1 MQTNSSVWQDCGIT
15 GKPAN
20 KSRQPLW
27 LKESKWTPQ
36 HPPPSWVPGVCDD
49 CAWPMTTPLATYW
62 FFPAPN
68 LPCCSSLSPKQTP
81 TRFLATISGSRCQ
94 SQLESHHICHMKF
107 FQQWER
113 KHGSTNTSKR
123 PEEKIAKV
131 TPDKEMDWYSQTSVL
146 PLLYPTPTRDCLC
159 ASPQLSASSRE
170 LKLAEPG
177 LCYVCRVPNPRMP
190 WSSTETPSGTGQ
202 ARFSTC
208 VAPICALPLAPYF
221 HGLFWLGTALSLQ
234 CNCPKNNAAR
244 FPNHSGIVTV
254 IQEDVSVQLSKQ
266 PQIQIQYKIH
276 RHATA
281 WQQNLPLS

>member
-1 MQTNSSVWQDCGIT
+1 MQTNSSVWRDCGIT

-27 LKESKWTPQ
+27 LKESKRTPQ

-49 CAWPMTTPLATYW
+49 SAWPMTTPLATYW

-81 TRFLATISGSRCQ
+81 ARFLVTISGSRCQ

-113 KHGSTNTSKR
+113 KHDSTNTSKR

-131 TPDKEMDWYSQTSVL
+131 TPDKEMDWYSQTFVL

-159 ASPQLSASSRE
+159 ASPQLSASRE
-170 LKLAEPG
+170 
-177 LCYVCRVPNPRMP
+177 N
-190 WSSTETPSGTGQ
+190 
-202 ARFSTC
+202 
-208 VAPICALPLAPYF
+208 
-221 HGLFWLGTALSLQ
+221 
-234 CNCPKNNAAR
+234 
-244 FPNHSGIVTV
+244 
-254 IQEDVSVQLSKQ
+254 
-266 PQIQIQYKIH
+266 
-276 RHATA
+276 
-281 WQQNLPLS
+281 